1 MKQLL
6 LKFGSND
13 SGSGNDWLPMTPLIE
28 AHLQIQDLMSNL
40 PPFVHLG
47 VGLKGDIVDPA

>member
-6 LKFGSND
+6 LKFGSKD

-28 AHLQIQDLMSNL
+28 AHLQIQGLMSNL
-40 PPFVHLG
+40 IPFVHLG

>member
-6 LKFGSND
+6 LKFGSKD
-13 SGSGNDWLPMTPLIE
+13 SGSGNDWLPVTPLIE
-28 AHLQIQDLMSNL
+28 PHLQIQDLLSDL
-40 PPFVHLG
+40 PPFIHLG

>member
-6 LKFGSND
+6 LKFGSKG

-28 AHLQIQDLMSNL
+28 AHLQIQGLMSNL
-40 PPFVHLG
+40 IPFVHLG